1 MVKCY
6 VCKKEIRGK
15 KYKRNR
21 FDYAKNNKYVYLCKE
36 CFKFPLVILR
46 EVRMELE
53 KKEEEK

>member
-6 VCKKEIRGK
+6 VCKKEIKGK

-36 CFKFPLVILR
+36 CFEFPLVILR
-46 EVRMELE
+46 EVRKEME
-53 KKEEEK
+53 KTK